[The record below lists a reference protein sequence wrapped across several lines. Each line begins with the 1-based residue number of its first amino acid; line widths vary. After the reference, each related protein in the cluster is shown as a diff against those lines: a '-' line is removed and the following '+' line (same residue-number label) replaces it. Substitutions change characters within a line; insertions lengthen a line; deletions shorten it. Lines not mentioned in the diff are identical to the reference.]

1 MDKVNFIEANEKSL
15 VKHEV
20 TVGQRICSIDALRG
34 LIMLIMLLDHVRDLF
49 YSQKPLDYPINVDTT
64 EPLLFWT
71 RWISHFCA
79 PIFILLTGLATWLYH
94 QKYDNIRGTRLFL
107 LKRGVFLIMLEFAV
121 CNFYFLYYKSY
132 TMELQVI
139 WSIGVSMIILSGLLL
154 LPRVVQLLLVIC
166 LTVLP
171 YIIGQINIP
180 DIFWLREI
188 WVVLYQVPT
197 VLDLTNTI
205 TINVL
210 YPVIPWIA
218 VIYGGYLL
226 GPMFAKDSSPSWRT
240 YMLCAIGGSM
250 ILISIMLR
258 LHNRFGDPNPW
269 TMSSNTN
276 RVIMSFLNFS
286 KYPPSADLLLITIG
300 AGLLLLAAIENVP
313 KNVNR
318 FINPFIVLGSVPLFF
333 YVFHLYIILGVYL
346 LADFLGGGIAGSIEL
361 ITVWIISITFSVVL
375 YPFCKRFSDLKRSSK
390 KPWMSYL

>member
-1 MDKVNFIEANEKSL
+1 
-15 VKHEV
+15 
-20 TVGQRICSIDALRG
+20 
-34 LIMLIMLLDHVRDLF
+34 MLIMLLDHVRDLF

-94 QKYDNIRGTRLFL
+94 QKYNNIKGTRLFL

-197 VLDLTNTI
+197 VLNLTDTI

-210 YPVIPWIA
+210 FPVLPWIA

-240 YMLCAIGGSM
+240 NMLCAIGGSM

-269 TMSSNTN
+269 TMSANTN
-276 RVIMSFLNFS
+276 QVIMSFLNFS

-313 KNVNR
+313 KNTIR
-318 FINPFIVLGSVPLFF
+318 LINPFIVLGSVPLFF
-333 YVFHLYIILGVYL
+333 YVLHLYIILGVYL

-361 ITVWIISITFSVVL
+361 ITVWFISITFSIVL